1 MLYLGI
7 NISHDSSIA
16 IYNTED
22 KKINNFYIE
31 ERYRKVNSWSP
42 TEQDYN
48 FLSIF
53 EKINE
58 TPNLIC
64 YASFDRDKTLHKQS
78 DISIIDKIQNSLGN
92 LPYFFNSDNHHIY
105 HALCGFYFSKL
116 EKAFCIVVD
125 GGGSQS
131 QLSSYQEI
139 ESIYL
144 IDKKN
149 VYTVRQSFSNY
160 SYCEHLN
167 TFFPFDKIPTVWKLC
182 NGTIYT
188 YSSAPIGGLR
198 FIKGCEAV
206 GLGRDEAGK
215 LMGLASYGYSDKKYD
230 LNYEHVRIAQQ
241 VQEEHFERTCNL
253 IEECINLNKT
263 NNIILSGG
271 CALNCTNNFRFVKK
285 YSNINFF
292 IDPIPSDAGT
302 AIGACIYYDNYK

>member
-16 IYNTED
+16 LYNTKD
-22 KKINNFYIE
+22 KKINNFYVE
-31 ERYRKVNSWSP
+31 QRYRKIKGWMP
-42 TEQDYN
+42 TEQDFNY
-48 FLSIF
+48 LSIL

-58 TPNLIC
+58 TPDIIC
-64 YASFDRDKTLHKQS
+64 YASFDRDKKFHQES
-78 DISIIDKIQNSLGN
+78 DISIISKIQKSLGN

-116 EKAFCIVVD
+116 DKAFCIVVD

-131 QLSSYQEI
+131 QLRSYQEI

-144 IDKKN
+144 VDKN
-149 VYTVRQSFSNY
+149 NFYTVRQNFSNY
-160 SYCEHLN
+160 NYCKYLHPL
-167 TFFPFDKIPTVWKLC
+167 FPFDKTPVVLKLF
-182 NGTIYT
+182 NGTSYT
-188 YSSAPIGGLR
+188 YSSFPIGGLG
-198 FIKGCEAV
+198 FIKGCEEV
-206 GLGRDEAGK
+206 GLDTTEAGK
-215 LMGLASYGYSDKKYD
+215 LMGLASYGHSDKKYD
-230 LNYEHVRIAQQ
+230 LNYEHVRIANQ

-271 CALNCTNNFRFVKK
+271 CALNCTNNFKFVKK

-302 AIGACIYYDNYK
+302 AVGACIYYDNYK